1 MRQKWKALN
10 IFLNFQKHFLGQDT
24 LWNVSFRVKYTVSLR
39 IQFKCGK
46 ISTIKT
52 PNKNTFQVVSLKIDA
67 VIKTLCL
74 IQMTLSYKG
83 KDAY

>member
-1 MRQKWKALN
+1 M
-10 IFLNFQKHFLGQDT
+10 
-24 LWNVSFRVKYTVSLR
+24 KYTVSLR

>member
-1 MRQKWKALN
+1 M
-10 IFLNFQKHFLGQDT
+10 
-24 LWNVSFRVKYTVSLR
+24 
-39 IQFKCGK
+39 
-46 ISTIKT
+46 
-52 PNKNTFQVVSLKIDA
+52 NTFQVVSLKIDT